1 MARYRRFRW
10 SFANEYPEG
19 SYYDRMNQDE
29 AGRLN
34 SYGTLA
40 IVQKEPHG
48 AVLDA
53 ILEWEDEQT
62 TYAIVQP
69 CKTAVG
75 YQLTGRR
82 GTAPSSQHVKV
93 AASDDQVGLINWGQL
108 KGVFEGGQIINI
120 PEAEELTG
128 AIPVI
133 DTNEPTKQHIY
144 YLPAVVPPLAM
155 NTVYFES
162 KPSFVVMQ
170 PGEMPRYVFWK
181 RKEQYKPSLSGE
193 AHLAAKAAASS
204 AEPLVDASAE
214 ATTEVPVEAPVEASS
229 PGSAIQASRTRRSRA
244 PTPEEH
250 TATLVVDTNKAAE
263 AAKEKTKE
271 VEPVWEVFYPQLEQD
286 PVGFLDYY
294 NTPLNGWHGYRA
306 KMMLREVDINRVN
319 YTSPCLAHNHKRI
332 EESEAVET
340 VEATN
345 KSAAVAAVED
355 TEMEID
361 SLDVPPPK
369 ASVNAASVPSKSF
382 ETPKAKPWVQ
392 PGPIAHDD
400 PAWKALYDRIDKTS
414 RVRKRRIRPEPVFTE
429 KYCNTPGAKVDPKK
443 AVLTRK
449 LYDKYYARAVRAQ
462 REIDARSKCCLACGL
477 KWSKCPKTRYE
488 HYNLHREER
497 RLYFAH
503 CQKLNLHIE
512 PEMTV
517 DQLDPAKVEFI
528 KDVPG
533 LNWFARLEEVLLNL
547 ENELL
552 EREQTCRVC
561 DAHIDFGEYSIVEH
575 YNEHAIERNR
585 LRTVPSFT
593 VSVVGSKLVV
603 GTDGS
608 TQFVTPEDS
617 PPPRSYKGLESD
629 HYLLRRDDAERA
641 RRKALAGTIPHAHRS
656 PPTTKLFGSPK
667 WPQSSPSDP
676 MDFTEDGPI
685 HSDVVGESTARRAF
699 SPPMVPKSKS
709 PTTGKGNVDFLSN
722 HDQPSSLA
730 KVLERFDTYCL
741 NLDIPRKAVPGA
753 QKIVMDSRNMEQF
766 KTNEE
771 ALFVAAVCIS
781 LEQAGAPIAL
791 PKIAPSNVSIN
802 DIGQAITE
810 LEARFPT
817 KTGQRRVIAPVDDDS
832 DLYAVPAGL
841 PASWRESMEATVAS
855 DYDPAL
861 AIRPTSGEL
870 TALDDIDLGES
881 EDEVEA
887 PGDFD
892 IGVDDYSEGVDDALD
907 ADDIHARA
915 THDSYL
921 PIREPTS
928 ARDFTDKLI
937 KRVLENPLV
946 NDVEA
951 MVRDHSKK
959 SSGKEHLDA
968 ARILA
973 DGSAHGV
980 LRKLNLNLQ
989 QAFDALLMTHNLIEG
1004 LLEDPDAD
1012 TNGLSHS
1019 QWVQDIVFDHLRDI
1033 TKNLGRR
1040 GSKKT
1045 VKDVDSFSGTHV
1057 NTLCGPIELYDLWR
1071 ILDKARIAFEEL
1083 ADHPQPESLWMRK
1096 YYIRKVVSGVLW
1108 KAYCSG
1114 YDDTKRFPADYFIP
1128 VKHDGLD
1135 MADQDDME
1143 ITDILKA
1150 ALGSG
1155 HALRKLRS
1163 IYKRA
1168 WRTFITLVRVYR
1180 AAPGYEAPEVAR
1192 RKFLEV
1198 VHEFV
1203 DQELEKDRLF
1213 MLKYSPGRFT
1223 KTEESQA
1230 PISISSSSSESS
1242 SDNSLKRKRSA
1253 QLLTPTSQP
1262 KRKSTANDDPEYQ
1275 PGTPS
1280 PFDSDE
1286 ISPRL
1291 PKAPRKSNDP
1301 LYRPGSALNDPTSP
1315 PPTPKRTSAQKAANR
1330 ASRKKEKRK
1339 EKKAL
1344 KAADKKGKKTEASRK
1359 VTFNPKP
1366 AFKSAPPTP
1375 ESSQP
1380 PTPIGG
1386 SVRKATKPAVKSKK
1400 TSAKVTKP
1408 KAATKKTATEP
1419 EAVSS
1424 ERPQRKAAVEAKKNF
1439 GKTKIIG

>member
-1 MARYRRFRW
+1 MAHYRRFRW

-48 AVLDA
+48 AVIDV

-69 CKTAVG
+69 HKTAAG
-75 YQLTGRR
+75 YQLAGRR
-82 GTAPSSQHVKV
+82 GTAPSSQHVEV

-162 KPSFVVMQ
+162 KPSFVVMK

-204 AEPLVDASAE
+204 TEPLVDASAE
-214 ATTEVPVEAPVEASS
+214 ATTEVPTEAPVEASS
-229 PGSAIQASRTRRSRA
+229 PGSATQGSRTRRSRA
-244 PTPEEH
+244 PTPEERS
-250 TATLVVDTNKAAE
+250 TTLVVDTNKAAE

-294 NTPLNGWHGYRA
+294 NTSLKGWHGYRS

-355 TEMEID
+355 TAMEID

-369 ASVNAASVPSKSF
+369 ASLNAASVPSNSS
-382 ETPKAKPWVQ
+382 ETLKAKPWVQ

-503 CQKLNLHIE
+503 CQKQNLHIE

-517 DQLDPAKVEFI
+517 EKLDSAKVEFI

-533 LNWFARLEEVLLNL
+533 LNWFARLEEVVLNL

-593 VSVVGSKLVV
+593 DPVVGSKLVG

-608 TQFVTPEDS
+608 AQIVTPEDS

-629 HYLLRRDDAERA
+629 HYLLRRDDVEKA

-656 PPTTKLFGSPK
+656 PPTTKLFGSRK

-676 MDFTEDGPI
+676 MDLTEDGPI

-699 SPPMVPKSKS
+699 SPSMVPKSKT
-709 PTTGKGNVDFLSN
+709 PTTDKGNVDFLSN
-722 HDQPSSLA
+722 HGQPSSLA
-730 KVLERFDTYCL
+730 KVLERFDAYCL

-753 QKIVMDSRNMEQF
+753 HKIIMDSRNMEQF

-771 ALFVAAVCIS
+771 ALFVAAVHIS

-791 PKIAPSNVSIN
+791 PKIAPSNVSID

-841 PASWRESMEATVAS
+841 PASWRESMEATAAS

-870 TALDDIDLGES
+870 TALDNIDLGES
-881 EDEVEA
+881 EDEVKA
-887 PGDFD
+887 PENFD
-892 IGVDDYSEGVDDALD
+892 IGVDDDLEGVDNA
-907 ADDIHARA
+907 
-915 THDSYL
+915 
-921 PIREPTS
+921 
-928 ARDFTDKLI
+928 
-937 KRVLENPLV
+937 
-946 NDVEA
+946 
-951 MVRDHSKK
+951 
-959 SSGKEHLDA
+959 LDA

-973 DGSAHGV
+973 DGSARGA
-980 LRKLNLNLQ
+980 LRELDLNLQ
-989 QAFDALLMTHNLIEG
+989 QAFDALMMTHNLIEG
-1004 LLEDPDAD
+1004 LLEDPDVD
-1012 TNGLSHS
+1012 TDGLPHS
-1019 QWVQDIVFDHLRDI
+1019 QWVQNMVFDGLREI
-1033 TKNLGRR
+1033 TKKSSRH

-1045 VKDVDSFSGTHV
+1045 VKDVDGFSGTDI

-1071 ILDKARIAFEEL
+1071 ILDKARVAFEEL
-1083 ADHPQPESLWMRK
+1083 ADHPQHENPWMRK
-1096 YYIRKVVSGVLW
+1096 HYIRDVVHEVLW
-1108 KAYCSG
+1108 HACRNG
-1114 YDDTKRFPADYFIP
+1114 YDDTKRFPIEYYIP

-1135 MADQDDME
+1135 MAGEDDMK
-1143 ITDILKA
+1143 LRGK
-1150 ALGSG
+1150 LNM
-1155 HALRKLRS
+1155 ALRMGNTLKSPRYL
-1163 IYKRA
+1163 YARA
-1168 WRTFITLVRVYR
+1168 WEMCVTLVRAYR
-1180 AAPGYEAPEVAR
+1180 TSPGHETPEEAKRRILEEV
-1192 RKFLEV
+1192 
-1198 VHEFV
+1198 HQHV
-1203 DQELEKDRLF
+1203 DEELEKNRRS
-1213 MLKYSPGRFT
+1213 MPRHSTGKYV
-1223 KTEESQA
+1223 KNENSQT
-1230 PISISSSSSESS
+1230 PVIISSSSSESS
-1242 SDNSLKRKRSA
+1242 SDRSLKRKRPA
-1253 QLLTPTSQP
+1253 QLPTPTSQR
-1262 KRKSTANDDPEYQ
+1262 KRKSTAHDDPEYV

-1280 PFDSDE
+1280 PFNLDE

-1330 ASRKKEKRK
+1330 AARKKEKRK

-1344 KAADKKGKKTEASRK
+1344 KAADKKGKKTETSRN
-1359 VTFNPKP
+1359 VTFDPKP

-1375 ESSQP
+1375 ESSQS
-1380 PTPIGG
+1380 PTPFGG
-1386 SVRKATKPAVKSKK
+1386 SVRKTTKPAVKSKK

-1408 KAATKKTATEP
+1408 KTAAKKTATEP
-1419 EAVSS
+1419 EAGPS